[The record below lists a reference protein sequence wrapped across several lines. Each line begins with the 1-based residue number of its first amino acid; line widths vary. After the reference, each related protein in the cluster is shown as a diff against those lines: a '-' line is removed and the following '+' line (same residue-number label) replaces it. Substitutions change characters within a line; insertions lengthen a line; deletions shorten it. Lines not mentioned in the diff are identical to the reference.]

1 MHVLVFPCVCYV
13 YVCTFGEGFSCSQ
26 SSFMYLV
33 STITLLQN
41 SVSLLQREEF
51 PSSGSLTVTIYVFGL
66 LQRKRPR

>member
-1 MHVLVFPCVCYV
+1 MS
-13 YVCTFGEGFSCSQ
+13 SCSHVFAMCMYALLEKVSLVKVALCTWYQQ
-26 SSFMYLV
+26 SLF
-33 STITLLQN
+33 LQN